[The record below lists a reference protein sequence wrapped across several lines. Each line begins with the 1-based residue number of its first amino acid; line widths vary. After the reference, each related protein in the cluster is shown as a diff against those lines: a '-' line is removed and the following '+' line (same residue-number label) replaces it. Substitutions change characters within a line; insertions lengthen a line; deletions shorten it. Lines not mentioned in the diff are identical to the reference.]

1 MTTGEKIHALRK
13 SKGMTQENLAA
24 QIHISRQAV
33 SRWELDEVL
42 PDTENLIQL
51 CNLFEISIDFLLNTE
66 VEHEAELPLALK
78 IKETEKKKSYGKII
92 LFSLYLLGVLVLA
105 FVSKS
110 LMVVFVALS
119 LGLTIF
125 ILYLVIALLWKL
137 LHR

>member
-125 ILYLVIALLWKL
+125 ILYLVISLLWKL